1 MKKKPLTIF
10 SVLMNVLNSLDTK
23 KSYSV
28 NEISEKTGLHW
39 NTTKHYLDIL
49 VFLQNFSPKIS
60 SKDNKTQVLEKSNF
74 FKELNID
81 KKILFNLYEN
91 NAFDEFSAIS
101 IKEVLPHINI
111 QQDLDELV
119 AKEKIMQINESDK
132 FLITR
137 TGKIDILNLY
147 SSFTEEIFKS
157 SRNEREEKFEYL
169 KENDD
174 IKQIIKQN
182 SELISLNKKMQEQ
195 FSLQSNSIADLCN
208 IFRLYARNFKVP
220 DIQESYQDDIMNIP
234 EAANKLANEIQF
246 RNYFILFNFEGSYSS
261 NDEFIPQ
268 RGPDIDTEKIR
279 QYCNFYKQKS
289 LENLLESKG
298 G

>member
-246 RNYFILFNFEGSYSS
+246 RNYFILFNFEGNYSS

-268 RGPDIDTEKIR
+268 RGPEIDTEKIR

-289 LENLLESKG
+289 FENLVETKG